1 MNAKTRQ
8 PTGAATTAIGG
19 AAAPSSVLSGP
30 PANGSPAPGAKTESS
45 SGTIYGR
52 LFARAYDGAMKQLE
66 REGGAELRHDLLAQA
81 RGRTLELGAG
91 TGLNLEHYPDAV
103 SELILTE
110 PDPHMVKHLRSRLE
124 DSGREATIIRAPAE
138 RVPFDPGAMDTVVST
153 WTLCTVDDPEA
164 VLAEIARVLSPGG
177 RFLFLEHVRSE
188 DSERAARWQD
198 RVTPFV
204 RRAICGCRPNRR
216 TLATIDGSPLEI
228 EDVRWGEQPK
238 GSLPWEK
245 PMIVGCARKAPS

>member
-1 MNAKTRQ
+1 MKTKTRQ

-19 AAAPSSVLSGP
+19 VAAPSSVLSGP
-30 PANGSPAPGAKTESS
+30 QANRGPAPGAKTESG

-52 LFARAYDGAMKQLE
+52 LFARVYDGAMKQLE
-66 REGGAELRHDLLAQA
+66 REGGAELRHELLAQA

-103 SELILTE
+103 SELMLTE
-110 PDPHMVKHLRSRLE
+110 PDPHMIKRLRCRLE
-124 DSGREATIIRAPAE
+124 ECGREATIIQAPAE
-138 RVPFDPGAMDTVVST
+138 RLPFDAGAIDTVVST

-216 TLATIDGSPLEI
+216 TLATVDASPLEI

>member
-1 MNAKTRQ
+1 MPQ
-8 PTGAATTAIGG
+8 PN
-19 AAAPSSVLSGP
+19 VGP
-30 PANGSPAPGAKTESS
+30 EACGEAESS
-45 SGTIYGR
+45 GGTIYGR

-103 SELILTE
+103 SELTLTE
-110 PDPHMVKHLRSRLE
+110 PDPHMIKRLRRRLE
-124 DSGREATIIRAPAE
+124 QAGRKGTIIQAPAE
-138 RVPFDPGAMDTVVST
+138 RLPFDTGAIDTVVST

-164 VLAEIARVLSPGG
+164 VLTEIARVLSTGG

-198 RVTPFV
+198 RMTPLV

-216 TLATIDGSPLEI
+216 TLATIEAPPLKI
-228 EDVRWGEQPK
+228 AHVRWGRQPK

-245 PMIVGCARKAPS
+245 PMIVGIARKTTS